1 MTMLSNAGKLMIVAV
16 ALFSTA
22 SWAGPLALW
31 VGQTTFLGFPGRG
44 SQVEV
49 SDTSVIE
56 VQTTKTG
63 AEIRAKRPGVS
74 RVTLRLR
81 DGEKHEFAVHVTP
94 SGAEVYS
101 TARNESEHS
110 GFSLSPA
117 PVVSKSRAAHAQKPE
132 QGKAGKDT
140 VQTAERDMKAPRP
153 RA

>member
-1 MTMLSNAGKLMIVAV
+1 MVRNAGKLLIVAV

-49 SDTSVIE
+49 SDASVIS
-56 VQTTKTG
+56 VATSKSG
-63 AEIRAKRPGVS
+63 AEIRALHPGTS

-81 DGEKHEFAVHVTP
+81 DGETHEFVVHVTP

-101 TARNESEHS
+101 TSRAELEHS

-117 PVVSKSRAAHAQKPE
+117 PVVSKRGTAQARKSE
-132 QGKAGKDT
+132 QGKAGKELR
-140 VQTAERDMKAPRP
+140 TAERDAKASRP